1 MSLDF
6 YFVSL
11 ALCCWSIGRNPH
23 SHSPHHSGNLAPTI
37 TFLSP
42 NSPSSYCYSA
52 QKSFHFHF
60 LVPQLSFQLFLLSS
74 KEFHFHFLVPNSPS
88 NYCYS
93 AQKSFSRLA
102 KKVKVNMNT
111 FGPLGVSN
119 QSIRS
124 LPCRFGVMVRR
135 EVANM

>member
-1 MSLDF
+1 MQACNLPFSVYVMMTRMTMMMLQLRLMPIF
-6 YFVSL
+6 NFCAQCHL
-11 ALCCWSIGRNPH
+11 IFILCHLPCIVGRLGGNPR

-52 QKSFHFHF
+52 QKSFT
-60 LVPQLSFQLFLLSS
+60 
-74 KEFHFHFLVPNSPS
+74 
-88 NYCYS
+88 
-93 AQKSFSRLA
+93 RLA

-135 EVANM
+135 EAANM